1 MKYCQWTIGSTTVRN
16 PDRLRDGLILLKIN
30 FDNKE
35 WNLEQQEKFFDLLR
49 DSGIYEME
57 EESYRLMTRA
67 RKQEHARKWISIL
80 NQLGFCFAYESSGKK
95 VIITNA
101 GEALINHPEIEQEIF
116 LRQLFKYQ
124 KPCALP
130 KQNGDSFSSVAILP
144 FVASLKMAYELG
156 GLSKE
161 EISIYLN
168 STVRM
173 DELDAIIGQIKT
185 YRAKR
190 KTILGPVKRKE
201 YYYETQLARLR
212 DVFQEEIDERLEMI
226 SELIK
231 ECKKSRKYLISKNGG
246 RLIADITRGGKGSK
260 TKKAVRTQALL
271 RDAIIT
277 KQSPN
282 AIRNI
287 FLDYYLPLKIA
298 TLKDYADLTVRYLRK
313 SGLFSINK
321 DRLVI
326 ISEKESLI
334 KELLSRSWALMSD
347 KEYYDYLW
355 SDSLPT
361 MPTDNPDYLANQIK
375 ILSQK
380 EKQYIYK
387 LGLKS
392 PTDLVQVET
401 TSSANIIELKGKA
414 KNLEQNVLQLKEI
427 DFYYSQGRDDQIDD
441 ILNYYDLIMG
451 RQILGG
457 EAYYP
462 AYLEWNT
469 WRVFLSINTLLNKP
483 YQARR
488 FKVDEELQP
497 INHAPG
503 NGADMVFE
511 YDKFIIV
518 TEVTLITRSN
528 QWSAEAE
535 PVPRHVAKV
544 KHDNS
549 GKDVY
554 GVFIAPQIDDN
565 TVLQFFNNRVHS
577 ISGNIINLAIIPFTI
592 DQIKYMLSVFKSKRY
607 SVKDLQVL
615 LESIK
620 MEMDLT
626 KDALSW
632 NKRIPIILDAWA
644 EAL

>member
-1 MKYCQWTIGSTTVRN
+1 MKYYQWTIGSTTVRN
-16 PDRLRDGLILLKIN
+16 PDRLRDGLILLKDN
-30 FDNKE
+30 FANKE

-49 DSGIYEME
+49 SSGIYEMGE
-57 EESYRLMTRA
+57 ENYRSMTKA
-67 RKQEHARKWISIL
+67 RKQEHARKWVSIL

-95 VIITNA
+95 IIITSA

-116 LRQLFKYQ
+116 LRQLLKYQ
-124 KPCALP
+124 KPCVLP
-130 KQNGDSFSSVAILP
+130 KQNGASFSNVAILP
-144 FVASLKMAYELG
+144 FVVSLKMVYELE

-173 DELDAIIGQIKT
+173 DELDAIISQIRS
-185 YRAKR
+185 YRTKR
-190 KTILGPVKRKE
+190 KTVIGPVKRKE
-201 YYYETQLARLR
+201 YYFETQLARLR
-212 DVFQEEIDERLEMI
+212 DVFQEEIDERF
-226 SELIK
+226 ELITALIR
-231 ECKKSRKYLISKNGG
+231 ECNKSQKYLTSKNGG
-246 RLIADITRGGKGSK
+246 RLLADITRGGKGSN
-260 TKKAVRTQALL
+260 TKKAVETQAKL
-271 RDAIIT
+271 RSAIIT
-277 KQSPN
+277 KQSAN
-282 AIRNI
+282 TIKNI

-321 DRLVI
+321 DKLVV
-326 ISEKESLI
+326 ISEKEPLI
-334 KELLSRSWALMSD
+334 KELLSRSWPLISD
-347 KEYYDYLW
+347 EEYYDYLW

-361 MPTDNPDYLANQIK
+361 MPTDKVGYLANQIK

-380 EKQYIYK
+380 EKRYIHK
-387 LGLKS
+387 LGPKS
-392 PTDLVQVET
+392 PPDLIQVEIT
-401 TSSANIIELKGKA
+401 PSTNIIELKGKA
-414 KNLEQNVLQLKEI
+414 KNLEQNILQLKEI
-427 DFYYSQGRDDQIDD
+427 DFYYSQGQDDQIDD
-441 ILNYYDLIMG
+441 ILNYYDLIIG

-483 YQARR
+483 YHARR

-544 KHDNS
+544 KYDN
-549 GKDVY
+549 GEKDVY
-554 GVFIAPQIDDN
+554 GVFIAPEIDTN
-565 TVLQFFNNRVHS
+565 TILQFFNNRVHS
-577 ISGNIINLAIIPFTI
+577 ISGNIINLVIIPFTI
-592 DQIKYMLSVFKSKRY
+592 DQIKYLLSVFKDKRY

-620 MEMDLT
+620 MEMDAT

-632 NKRIPIILDAWA
+632 NKRIPVILKTWA

>member
-1 MKYCQWTIGSTTVRN
+1 MKYYQWTIGGTTVRN
-16 PDRLRDGLILLKIN
+16 PDRLRDGLMLLKDN
-30 FDNKE
+30 FANKE
-35 WNLEQQEKFFDLLR
+35 WNLDQQEIFFDILR
-49 DSGIYEME
+49 SSGIYEMGDE
-57 EESYRLMTRA
+57 KYRSMTKA
-67 RKQEHARKWISIL
+67 RKQEHTRKWISIL

-95 VIITNA
+95 VIITGA

-116 LRQLFKYQ
+116 LRQLLKYQ

-130 KQNGDSFSSVAILP
+130 KQNGDSFSDVAILP
-144 FVASLKMAYELG
+144 FIASLKMVYELG

-161 EISIYLN
+161 EISVYLN
-168 STVRM
+168 STVRIG
-173 DELDAIIGQIKT
+173 DIDNIISQIKS
-185 YRAKR
+185 YRTKR
-190 KTILGPVKRKE
+190 KTIIGRVKQKE
-201 YYYETQLARLR
+201 FYYGTQLARLR
-212 DVFQEEIDERLEMI
+212 DVFREEIDERFGKI
-226 SELIK
+226 SALIK
-231 ECKKSRKYLISKNGG
+231 ECKKSQKYLISKNGG
-246 RLIADITRGGKGSK
+246 RLLADITRGGKGSN

-271 RDAIIT
+271 RGAIIT
-277 KQSPN
+277 KQSLST
-282 AIRNI
+282 IRNI
-287 FLDYYLPLKIA
+287 FLDYYLPLKMA

-313 SGLFSINK
+313 SGLFSINR
-321 DRLVI
+321 DRLVV

-334 KELLSRSWALMSD
+334 KELLSRSWPLTAD
-347 KEYYDYLW
+347 KEYLDYLW

-361 MPTDNPDYLANQIK
+361 LPTDKSDYLTNQIEM
-375 ILSQK
+375 LSQK
-380 EKQYIYK
+380 EKQYIHK
-387 LGLKS
+387 LGPKS
-392 PTDLVQVET
+392 LTDLIQVEIT
-401 TSSANIIELKGKA
+401 PSANIIELKGRA

-427 DFYYSQGRDDQIDD
+427 EFYYSQSQDDQIDD
-441 ILNYYDLIMG
+441 ILNYYDLILG

-483 YQARR
+483 YHARR

-544 KHDNS
+544 KYDNS

-554 GVFIAPQIDDN
+554 GVFIAPEIDAN

-577 ISGNIINLAIIPFTI
+577 ISGNIIKLVIIPFTI
-592 DQIKYMLSVFKSKRY
+592 NQIKYLLSVFKVKRY

-615 LESIK
+615 LEAIK
-620 MEMDLT
+620 MEMEAT
-626 KDALSW
+626 KDALLW
-632 NKRIPIILDAWA
+632 NKRIPAILRTWA